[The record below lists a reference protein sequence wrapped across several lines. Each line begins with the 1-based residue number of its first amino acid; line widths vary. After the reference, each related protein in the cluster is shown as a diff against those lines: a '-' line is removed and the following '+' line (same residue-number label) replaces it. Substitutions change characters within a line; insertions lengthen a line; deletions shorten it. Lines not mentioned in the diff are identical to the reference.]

1 MGSLPISVR
10 NSLTGSL
17 YTNETQFVFW
27 VCKEEMELGTLK
39 ILIIRTIYLPVGLQ
53 IQGLQES
60 RRQSDKLITD
70 CLFILNY
77 RCFFNISEGFTY
89 RAFK

>member
-39 ILIIRTIYLPVGLQ
+39 ILIIRTIYLLGYRYRGFKNLGGKV
-53 IQGLQES
+53 I
-60 RRQSDKLITD
+60 SD
-70 CLFILNY
+70 
-77 RCFFNISEGFTY
+77 
-89 RAFK
+89 